1 MVRRHRSPRTQLR
14 ELEVGRLKESRPSSP
29 TPVGP
34 ATADAPS
41 RAEGV
46 SRPPSLVLRSSV
58 GDDNQRTGAAG
69 DRTSRPT
76 FAGVTVMASHAR
88 EEQREGVII
97 SDHPEYRSPQAAET
111 IGR

>member
-1 MVRRHRSPRTQLR
+1 M
-14 ELEVGRLKESRPSSP
+14 GRLKESRPSSP

-58 GDDNQRTGAAG
+58 GDDNQQTGAAG